1 MKILFMFFILLV
13 VVGCGGKSSPVQ
25 YEEPSSSSSRNIPK
39 SSSVPNVFNLQFNT
53 YIDSSNIKI
62 KVLLGNKSSQIVNIE
77 SINYILYNS
86 LDGIVE
92 NIGMID
98 FSTDDIMSNEK
109 SRFTVVI
116 KYKEDISK
124 IKFKINI
131 RSNGVVHTEIFF
143 GII

>member
-13 VVGCGGKSSPVQ
+13 VVGCGDKSSPIQ
-25 YEEPSSSSSRNIPK
+25 YEEPSSSSRNIPK

-53 YIDSSNIKI
+53 YTDSSNIKI

-86 LDGIVE
+86 LDRIVE

-98 FSTDDIMSNEK
+98 FSTGDIMSGEK
-109 SRFTVVI
+109 SRFTVVTE
-116 KYKEDISK
+116 YKEDISK
-124 IKFKINI
+124 IEFKINI
-131 RSNGVVHTEIFF
+131 RSNGLIHTEVFF